1 MAFFS
6 FFNRG
11 TSPIIKNHISVDAK
25 HKLIRGWKVTD
36 ASVHDSNVFEEIL
49 AENTNRNVWADSAY
63 YSKDRLKSL
72 EESGYRERIHRKGT
86 RNRKLTAR
94 EQKSNRTKSKVR
106 VRVEHVF
113 GAQTQKAGNL
123 LVRTVG
129 LARATVK
136 IGMRNLAYN
145 MDRLGTLLAT

>member
-1 MAFFS
+1 
-6 FFNRG
+6 
-11 TSPIIKNHISVDAK
+11 
-25 HKLIRGWKVTD
+25 
-36 ASVHDSNVFEEIL
+36 
-49 AENTNRNVWADSAY
+49 
-63 YSKDRLKSL
+63 
-72 EESGYRERIHRKGT
+72 T

-145 MDRLGTLLAT
+145 MDRLGTLLVT